1 MSDFST
7 ELMTFLQRSE
17 IEKGRQEE
25 LSEEE
30 LKLFSRQEFNYLQM
44 GVLRSA
50 LRSGLSKEQVRQIA
64 KPWIAS
70 DEMEELIN
78 EMKEGKSPSIP
89 KKPRSVPIL
98 IIGAVI
104 LSLLG
109 IAVIVITRPKTD
121 VPVLTLTSDE
131 IRLACG
137 MTFEPSAYVKEVQG
151 EDAHLILPDSFTA
164 KMPEERLVCYEL
176 ETRDGTIQKLMRI
189 RIIDETAPEITLS
202 NDHIELLRVTK
213 FSCLAYLVNAK
224 DNVDGDLTDRV
235 ECCDALGEENTQ
247 SVEYV
252 LQDRSGNRTVKLLEV
267 HYADGE
273 EETEEPDKTPT
284 VKPPAVMAATPDPV
298 YVPPVAS
305 YEESSSGTIV
315 EYTESSVE
323 SEEVV
328 SSETVVQHSFG

>member
-1 MSDFST
+1 M
-7 ELMTFLQRSE
+7 
-17 IEKGRQEE
+17 
-25 LSEEE
+25 
-30 LKLFSRQEFNYLQM
+30 
-44 GVLRSA
+44 
-50 LRSGLSKEQVRQIA
+50 
-64 KPWIAS
+64 
-70 DEMEELIN
+70 
-78 EMKEGKSPSIP
+78 
-89 KKPRSVPIL
+89 
-98 IIGAVI
+98 
-104 LSLLG
+104 
-109 IAVIVITRPKTD
+109 IVITRPKTD

-235 ECCDALGEENTQ
+235 ECSDALGEENTQ

-252 LQDRSGNRTVKLLEV
+252 VQDRSGNRTVKLLEV